1 MRAFRFWLGTASALL
16 LVSTVSVAATWHLT
30 LGLRAWTSEDARRIR
45 VLETPVFLS
54 PIELISS
61 SGRRFFPWGVGE
73 HPRRVYL
80 LDFVYT
86 RCQTLCSVLGDEF
99 FHLQETIRSADAD
112 KHLALLSISF
122 DPWHDTPAQLGRY
135 ATRMKAADALWTIA
149 VPSDATA
156 LRVLLREAGIIVI
169 DDELGGFA
177 HNGAILVVSDAG
189 RIVRVFNYT
198 DYREA
203 LAFARSLAG

>member
-1 MRAFRFWLGTASALL
+1 MRFWLSTASALL
-16 LVSTVSVAATWHLT
+16 LVFTVGMAATWHLT

-54 PIELISS
+54 SLELISP
-61 SGRRFFPWGVGE
+61 SGRRFFPWGIGD

-80 LDFVYT
+80 LDFMYT
-86 RCQTLCSVLGDEF
+86 RCQTLCSILGDEF
-99 FHLQETIRSADAD
+99 FQLQETIRADAD

-122 DPWHDTPAQLGRY
+122 DPRHDTPAQLARY

-156 LRVLLREAGIIVI
+156 LRELLREAGIIVI
-169 DDELGGFA
+169 DDEMGGFA
-177 HNGAILVVSDAG
+177 HNGAILVVSDPG
-189 RIVRVFNYT
+189 RIVRIFDYA
-198 DYREA
+198 DYRKA
-203 LAFARSLAG
+203 LAFARSVAG

>member
-1 MRAFRFWLGTASALL
+1 MRAVRFWSRTASALL
-16 LVSTVSVAATWHLT
+16 LVTTVGMAATWHLT

-54 PIELISS
+54 PLELISP

-73 HPRRVYL
+73 QPRRVYL

-86 RCQTLCSVLGDEF
+86 RCQTLCSVLGSEF
-99 FHLQETIRSADAD
+99 FQLQETIRADAD

-122 DPWHDTPAQLGRY
+122 DPRHDTPAQLARY
-135 ATRMKAADALWTIA
+135 ATRIKAADALWTIA

-156 LRVLLREAGIIVI
+156 LRELLREAGIVVI
-169 DDELGGFA
+169 DDEMGGFA
-177 HNGAILVVSDAG
+177 HNGAILVVSEPG
-189 RIVRVFNYT
+189 RIVRIFDYA
-198 DYREA
+198 DYRKA
-203 LAFARSLAG
+203 LAFARSVAG

>member
-1 MRAFRFWLGTASALL
+1 MRALRFWLSTASALL
-16 LVSTVSVAATWHLT
+16 LVFTVGMAATWHLT

-54 PIELISS
+54 SLELISP
-61 SGRRFFPWGVGE
+61 SGRRFFPWGIGD

-80 LDFVYT
+80 LDFMYT
-86 RCQTLCSVLGDEF
+86 RCQTLCSILGDEF
-99 FHLQETIRSADAD
+99 FQLQETIRADAD

-122 DPWHDTPAQLGRY
+122 DPRHDTPAQLARY

-156 LRVLLREAGIIVI
+156 LRELLREAGIIVI
-169 DDELGGFA
+169 DDEMGGFA
-177 HNGAILVVSDAG
+177 HNGAILVVSDPG
-189 RIVRVFNYT
+189 RIVRIFDYA
-198 DYREA
+198 DYRKA
-203 LAFARSLAG
+203 LAFARSVAG